1 MRPLIRLF
9 VFIIVIAMLV
19 SASSCLSPFLVL
31 RKAESKSEANAVGS
45 SNAQMS
51 VKTIKPGV
59 LTVGT
64 NPDLEPLSYYCL
76 LYTSI
81 ALNVRAMI
89 VPCPLLGLAGFGLFL
104 GKEYVVRHH
113 VEGGAL
119 VAVPI
124 GVLACL
130 DRTLH
135 RDELALAEI
144 PADKLSRAPP
154 CDNVNEIGLFFLS
167 LWLVGTVHRDA
178 EAAHRYPRLC
188 ACLLYTSRCV

>member
-64 NPDLEPLSYYCL
+64 NPDLEPLSYYDENGKLTGFDVDLITEICKTLDLECVIITMDYEEL
-76 LYTSI
+76 LNLRGQSG
-81 ALNVRAMI
+81 
-89 VPCPLLGLAGFGLFL
+89 GL
-104 GKEYVVRHH
+104 
-113 VEGGAL
+113 
-119 VAVPI
+119 
-124 GVLACL
+124 
-130 DRTLH
+130 
-135 RDELALAEI
+135 
-144 PADKLSRAPP
+144 
-154 CDNVNEIGLFFLS
+154 
-167 LWLVGTVHRDA
+167 
-178 EAAHRYPRLC
+178 RYR
-188 ACLLYTSRCV
+188 RNFIFR